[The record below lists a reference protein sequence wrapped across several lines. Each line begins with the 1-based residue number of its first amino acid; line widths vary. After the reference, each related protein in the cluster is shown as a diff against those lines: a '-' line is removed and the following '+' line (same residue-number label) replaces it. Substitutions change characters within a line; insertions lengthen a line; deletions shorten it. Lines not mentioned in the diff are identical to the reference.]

1 MSKTTNMIRK
11 KTGFFTFIFSLFPG
25 CGETYL
31 GFYKNGVSMMLTAFA
46 LIGVSMFSSTG
57 FLMVFFPVLWFYSF
71 CHVHNLVALSD
82 EEFYAVED
90 RYIYDLPDDS
100 LKGVFKTAKMRTYIG
115 VACIVVGVCALWNTL
130 ESLLRRTFEDSFYDY
145 YIAPFFDYVPQVL
158 IGGVVVALGVILIKG
173 KKKELDE
180 AETQRIEDKNVNS
193 GEV

>member
-31 GFYKNGVSMMLTAFA
+31 GFYKNGVSMMLAAFA
-46 LIGVSMFSSTG
+46 LIGLSLFSNTG

-90 RYIYDLPDDS
+90 RYIYELPDDS

-115 VACIVVGVCALWNTL
+115 VTCIVVGICALWNTL
-130 ESLLRRTFEDSFYDY
+130 ESLLRRTFNESFYDY
-145 YIAPFFDYVPQVL
+145 YIAPLAIFPLNLLLSAISFC
-158 IGGVVVALGVILIKG
+158 I
-173 KKKELDE
+173 
-180 AETQRIEDKNVNS
+180 TT
-193 GEV
+193 